1 MMHLAGHLKLIT
13 MLITANTKIA
23 AILKHNPAAL
33 EAIVSLSPKF
43 EKLRNPILRK
53 LMAGRASVSMASKI
67 GGCSIRDFFK
77 KLQPLGFDADDSVP
91 VIAEEKKQAPD
102 LISSLKPE
110 EIVVLDVRPVIAT
123 GKDPLNIILEKFK
136 ALQPNQVLKL
146 LNSFEPTPLMLLL
159 QKQGFD
165 SWANEIDDNLVETW
179 FYRKSAVAETI
190 ASPATGSS
198 MNWDEILAK
207 YNNKLQTID
216 VRALEMPLPMMTILE
231 ALDTLPAGTALYV
244 YHKRIPVFLL
254 PELAQR
260 KFEYRIKE
268 ISAGEVHLLIFNT

>member
-1 MMHLAGHLKLIT
+1 
-13 MLITANTKIA
+13 MLITPNTKIA
-23 AILKHNPAAL
+23 AILKFNPAAL

-43 EKLRNPILRK
+43 EKLRNPLLRK

-67 GGCSIRDFFK
+67 GGCTINDFFQ
-77 KLQPLGFDADDSVP
+77 KLRPLGFDADDSVP
-91 VIAEEKKQAPD
+91 VMAEEKKQAPEF
-102 LISSLKPE
+102 IQSLTPD
-110 EIVVLDVRPVIAT
+110 EIVVLDVRPVIAS

-136 ALQPNQVLKL
+136 SLQPGQVLKL

-165 SWANEIDDNLVETW
+165 SWANEVDDNLVETW
-179 FYRKSAVAETI
+179 FYRNSIKGESV
-190 ASPATGSS
+190 ASPVAGST
-198 MNWDEILAK
+198 MNWDETLAK
-207 YNNKLQTID
+207 YTNRLQTID
-216 VRALEMPLPMMTILE
+216 VRGLEMPLPMMTILE
-231 ALDTLPAGTALYV
+231 ALDGLPAGTALYV

-268 ISAGEVHLLIFNT
+268 ISNGEVHLLIFNS